1 MNLGIPQR
9 CAQPTSTIIA
19 VIFFL
24 LLSAV
29 AFGAQRGQ
37 RGAAAGPP
45 RPARE
50 AAPIDLTGYWV
61 SVVSEDW
68 RVRMVVAQKGD
79 WQFMPL
85 NAEGSRAAMANNPAA
100 EDPCKAYGAA
110 GIMRIPTRLHITWD
124 NDSTLHID
132 TDAGKQTRLFHFG
145 QAQTPAGAPS
155 LQGYSVA
162 QWEARASNPDVGG
175 KQSAGGELKVVTTRM
190 TPGYYFKHGVP
201 YSGNAVLTEYFARLS
216 DGPIDYLM
224 VSTVVDDPQYLT
236 QPFAK
241 TLVFKR
247 EPDGSKWNPAPCS
260 IP

>member
-1 MNLGIPQR
+1 VP
-9 CAQPTSTIIA
+9 AIIA
-19 VIFFL
+19 SLICL
-24 LLSAV
+24 LLPAIGL
-29 AFGAQRGQ
+29 GAQRGQ
-37 RGAAAGPP
+37 RGGAAAGPP

-68 RVRMVVAQKGD
+68 RVRMVMAQKGD

-85 NAEGSRAAMANNPAA
+85 NAEGNKVALANNPAA

-110 GIMRIPTRLHITWD
+110 GIMRVPTRLHITWD
-124 NDSTLHID
+124 NDSTLRID

-145 QAQTPAGAPS
+145 QASAQAPVAQPT

-162 QWEARASNPDVGG
+162 QWEARSPNADVGG
-175 KQSAGGELKVVTTRM
+175 KQSAGGELKAVTTRM

-201 YSGNAVLTEYFARLS
+201 YSGNAVLTENFARIS
-216 DGPIDYLM
+216 EGPIDYLL
-224 VSTVVDDPQYLT
+224 VSTVVDDSQYLT

-241 TLVFKR
+241 TLVFKH

-260 IP
+260 VP